1 MLHSTFSGQEPLL
14 HSQLQ
19 KSLVHH
25 TWKSRITMMV
35 PAGSLALT
43 MISVVV
49 VGLRHLPE
57 RQAVVNLQH
66 PAMAWLAL
74 APVSIDNFNVSESAV
89 SGSFPAR
96 ASDAVGRREA
106 LLGFVL
112 CESNKMGVRWAG
124 DDYDELDY
132 I

>member
-1 MLHSTFSGQEPLL
+1 
-14 HSQLQ
+14 
-19 KSLVHH
+19 
-25 TWKSRITMMV
+25 MMV
-35 PAGSLALT
+35 SAGPLALA

-49 VGLRHLPE
+49 VDLRHLPE
-57 RQAVVNLQH
+57 RQAVVNLQR

-74 APVSIDNFNVSESAV
+74 APVCFDNINMSESAA

-96 ASDAVGRREA
+96 ESDAVGRREA

-112 CESNKMGVRWAG
+112 CESNKMGVRWPG
-124 DDYDELDY
+124 DGYDELDY

>member
-1 MLHSTFSGQEPLL
+1 MLTATMLHSTFSGQELL
-14 HSQLQ
+14 PHSQLH

-35 PAGSLALT
+35 PPGSLALA

-49 VGLRHLPE
+49 VGLGHLPE
-57 RQAVVNLQH
+57 RQAVVNLQQ

-74 APVSIDNFNVSESAV
+74 ASVSYDNINVSESAAG
-89 SGSFPAR
+89 GSFPAR

-106 LLGFVL
+106 LRGFVL
-112 CESNKMGVRWAG
+112 CESNKMGVR
-124 DDYDELDY
+124 
-132 I
+132 